1 MTALLNPRAWLAAAM
16 LVLVAAIGW
25 QSVRLA
31 DSKGETAAARAD
43 LAAYR
48 ATAAENVALALRA
61 ARAEEARLQENNR
74 KAVDAAKN
82 ETTVARADAVR
93 AESAADRLSRQLAAY
108 RAAVRR
114 AFEDPAAA
122 GGSPPADK
130 ALDLLADLLGGSGKV
145 LVELGKFADAS
156 HIAGRTCER
165 IADQLQPAGK

>member
-1 MTALLNPRAWLAAAM
+1 MTALLNPRAWLAAAL

-31 DSKGETAAARAD
+31 DSKSETAAARAD

-48 ATAAENVALALRA
+48 TTAAENVALALRA
-61 ARAEEARLQENNR
+61 ARTEEARLQENNR

-93 AESAADRLSRQLAAY
+93 AESTADRLSRQLAAY

-114 AFEDPAAA
+114 ASEDPAAG
-122 GGSPPADK
+122 GGSPPADT
-130 ALDLLADLLGGSGKV
+130 ALDLLADLLSGSAKV

-165 IADQLQPAGK
+165 IADQLQPASR